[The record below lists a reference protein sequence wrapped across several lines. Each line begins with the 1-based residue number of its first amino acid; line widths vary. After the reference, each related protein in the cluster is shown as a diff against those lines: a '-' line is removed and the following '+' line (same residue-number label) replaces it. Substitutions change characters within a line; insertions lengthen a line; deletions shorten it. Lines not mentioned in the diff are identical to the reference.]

1 MLTRS
6 VPKEIPT
13 RTGDLAGI
21 QVQKAA
27 RPERHGTGLVC
38 QRGCKKSGCQ
48 KDDVCFRALRVSSI
62 MDGDERSHLR
72 ALATVRGNDGLVAVL
87 ADSTARFPPPL

>member
-38 QRGCKKSGCQ
+38 QRAVEKAAARKMTCVLGPS
-48 KDDVCFRALRVSSI
+48 VSVQLWMVMSVPI
-62 MDGDERSHLR
+62 CVLWPPYVAMMDWSP
-72 ALATVRGNDGLVAVL
+72 
-87 ADSTARFPPPL
+87 F